1 MPKVK
6 SFNDTSAVSLAYG
19 ISDLDR
25 KSDFAAK
32 IAMKLLPYT
41 TEGFAMQK
49 EAKTSTAIR
58 GDRRPSGSKNTK
70 GSANGAATIEFG
82 ATDWVRDLLMLT
94 LLNDWTQI
102 DSSNAALGSYITD
115 GAIKK
120 YMVIEKTTRT
130 GPLATDRLDHEWYF
144 GTVVNDATL
153 EFGDGELITLAA
165 NTMSA
170 NADYASALAGA
181 NGLGGSIATV
191 KTPPANYEIAD
202 SSNNLSKIEITNADK
217 SVMEVTWSDA
227 SLQVQNNAREQS
239 GLGSQFAAGIGIGK
253 VAVTFSGTIYYFD
266 QSILAAH
273 MLNKRVSLKTSIST
287 AEGTFT
293 IRLPNC
299 MAQAP
304 TNNAEGENTDFTT
317 ALTLQAEAG
326 VVDIGTIKNVPCVI
340 CIEYVPAAVVVL

>member
-25 KSDFAAK
+25 KADFATVK
-32 IAMKLLPYT
+32 IPMKLLPYT
-41 TEGFAMQK
+41 TEGFSMQK

-58 GDRRPSGSKNTK
+58 GTRRSSGSKNTK
-70 GSANGAATIEFG
+70 GSANGAVTFEFG
-82 ATDWVRDLLMLT
+82 STDWIQDMLSLI
-94 LLNDWTQI
+94 LLNDWAAI
-102 DSSNAALGSYITD
+102 DAANPALGKYLVD
-115 GAIKK
+115 GALKK
-120 YMVIEKTTRT
+120 YMVVEKTIKT

-144 GTVVNDATL
+144 GTIMNDATL
-153 EFGDGELITLAA
+153 ELGDGELITLAC
-165 NTMSA
+165 NTLSA
-170 NADYASALAGA
+170 NADYGSAVAAA

-191 KTPPANYEIAD
+191 KTPPASYEIAD

-227 SLQVQNNAREQS
+227 SLQIQNNAREQS
-239 GLGSQFAAGIGIGK
+239 GLGSQFAAGIGVGK

-287 AEGTFT
+287 KEGTFT
-293 IRLPNC
+293 IRMPNL

-304 TNNAEGENTDFTT
+304 TNNAESENTDFST
-317 ALTLQAEAG
+317 ALTLVAEEG
-326 VVDIGTIKNVPCVI
+326 VLDVGTLLKNVPCVI
-340 CIEYVPAAVVVL
+340 CVEFVPAPL